1 MVMRSKTLRW
11 IVLSTA
17 FVISVIIL
25 IQLYWLNMVY
35 SLEQQRFNVNVVKSI
50 RGLFEDVELSSN
62 PVFNLQTLIER
73 PKENYF
79 LFKVDTLAPVD
90 TVTYYLKQ
98 ELEDFDV
105 LTDAY
110 LGIQQTGGSSYSSVH
125 YIPTV
130 ASNYAPGSNYE
141 MTHFTRPYTYLAL
154 YFPHRKHYV
163 LSQMLFWFVSGG
175 ALIIVLVALA
185 ISLVYFYREK
195 FLSETQKDFVNN
207 FTHEFKTPL
216 AVMKIAADVL
226 NKEDIVQKPERLK
239 NYTGIIQQQTDHLQQ
254 QVERLL
260 KTANSGENEL
270 PLDRKPVSVQA
281 VTLQAVRKIQPLID
295 ERKALVEYDWAGE
308 EIIISAD
315 ESHLELALIN
325 LLENALKYS
334 PHPFIRIKTGYET
347 ENIFIEIKDNG
358 IGIEKK
364 YLSRIFRKFYRIPT
378 GNIHDVKGFGLG
390 LDFVKRVVNAHKGKI
405 QVTSEPGIGTTFKIL
420 LPLS

>member
-1 MVMRSKTLRW
+1 
-11 IVLSTA
+11 
-17 FVISVIIL
+17 
-25 IQLYWLNMVY
+25 MVY
-35 SLEQQRFNVNVVKSI
+35 SLEQQKFNVNVVKSI
-50 RGLFEDVELSSN
+50 RGLFEDVELASN

-90 TVTYYLKQ
+90 TITYYLKQ

-110 LGIQQTGGSSYSSVH
+110 LGIQQPGESVYSSVH
-125 YIPTV
+125 YMPTV
-130 ASNYAPGSNYE
+130 ASNYSPGSNYE
-141 MTHFTRPYTYLAL
+141 MAHFNKPYPYLAL

-163 LSQMLFWFVSGG
+163 LSQMLFWFVSAG
-175 ALIIVLVALA
+175 ALIVVLIALA

-216 AVMKIAADVL
+216 AVMKIASDVL
-226 NKEDIVQKPERLK
+226 AREDIVHKPDRLK
-239 NYTGIIQQQTDHLQQ
+239 NYTKIIQQQTDHLQQ

-260 KTANSGENEL
+260 KTANSAEKQL
-270 PLDRKPVSVQA
+270 PLDRKPVSLQT
-281 VTLQAVRKIQPLID
+281 VTLQAVRKIQPLIE
-295 ERKALVEYDWAGE
+295 ERKAVIEYDWAE
-308 EIIISAD
+308 DDIVSTVD

-364 YLSRIFRKFYRIPT
+364 YLTKIFRKFYRIPT

-390 LDFVKRVVNAHKGKI
+390 LDFVKRVVDAHKGKI
-405 QVTSEPGIGTTFKIL
+405 QVMSDPGIGTTFRIL